1 MQSSLVLYNMLCV
14 MSLLFFLTKTVNR
27 EFIKMCVSSQNFLF
41 DYAYVT
47 KPLYQNIVYFIYY
60 QNLVII
66 HGNQI
71 LFIEDFYMCLDTK

>member
-1 MQSSLVLYNMLCV
+1 
-14 MSLLFFLTKTVNR
+14 
-27 EFIKMCVSSQNFLF
+27 MCVSSQNFLF

-71 LFIEDFYMCLDTK
+71 LFIEDFYMCLDTKKGVLPTLTEVFIQLLCTVTCKHLGNY